1 MSFVSRQQQH
11 FHNCYPG
18 ELVDFLTRLTCE
30 VYKYCPYPAG
40 KIMIAEAL
48 QRQGLRYDELREEV
62 VYDSPHGMTLRSHIL
77 PVGVKA
83 ELEDSIVVC
92 GLADLLDGLREN
104 VTEICY
110 IKDDGTVRRINGAL
124 MNHTESGSTIRLDRG
139 HYTAWCIS
147 GDCPQC
153 LHTPL
158 VEKDKLRLWD
168 VDKKRYRII
177 WLGSILT
184 VNRVFLFI

>member
-1 MSFVSRQQQH
+1 
-11 FHNCYPG
+11 
-18 ELVDFLTRLTCE
+18 
-30 VYKYCPYPAG
+30 
-40 KIMIAEAL
+40 MIAEAL
-48 QRQGLRYDELREEV
+48 QRQDLRYDDIRGEI

-83 ELEDSIVVC
+83 ELEDYIAIC
-92 GLADLLDGLREN
+92 GLEDLLDGLRDN

-110 IKDDGTVRRINGAL
+110 IKDNGTVRRINGAL
-124 MNHTESGSTIRLDRG
+124 INHKENGGGATIRLDRG
-139 HYTAWCIS
+139 HYTAWCIT
-147 GDCPQC
+147 GACQMC

-158 VEKDKLRLWD
+158 VEKDKLRIWD

-184 VNRVFLFI
+184 VNQLFFFI